1 MQPLEV
7 SWGVLIITFALVGIV
22 RGFLKELGV
31 TTVLLVLLFGL
42 SRLEDRIPEY
52 LTKVVGTVGYTVPEV
67 SEPAGQFIWAS
78 FYILVIVFVT
88 LISYHGETLAF
99 EGRSPKGPKGILFG
113 MLAGLLNG
121 YLISGTIW
129 YYLHKYDYPIKSL
142 GLFMAD
148 LSEFA
153 QRIIELKLLPSDLL
167 GPFLPF
173 LVVFMILA
181 RVIR

>member
-1 MQPLEV
+1 LEV
-7 SWGVLIITFALVGIV
+7 LWGGLIIVFALVGIV

-42 SRLEDRIPEY
+42 SRLEDRIPQV
-52 LTKVVGTVGYTVPEV
+52 LTSAVGVVGYTVPEV
-67 SEPAGQFIWAS
+67 SEPAGQSIWAS

-99 EGRSPKGPKGILFG
+99 EGGSPKGPKGILLG
-113 MLAGLLNG
+113 SLIGLLNG
-121 YLISGTIW
+121 YFVSGSLW
-129 YYLHKYDYPIKSL
+129 YFLDKYEYPIKL
-142 GLFMAD
+142 LQFQEPLTDFAKGL
-148 LSEFA
+148 
-153 QRIIELKLLPSDLL
+153 IPLLPLTLL
-167 GPFLPF
+167 RPFLPA

>member
-7 SWGVLIITFALVGIV
+7 LWGVLLITFALVGIV

-42 SRLEDRIPEY
+42 ALFEDKIPLI
-52 LTKVVGTVGYTVPEV
+52 LTSAVGAVGFTVPEV
-67 SEPAGQFIWAS
+67 SEPAGQSIWAS

-99 EGRSPKGPKGILFG
+99 EGRPPEGAKGISF
-113 MLAGLLNG
+113 GLLTGLMNG
-121 YLISGTIW
+121 YLVAGSLW
-129 YYLHKYDYPIKSL
+129 YFWDKYDYPIRIL
-142 GLFMAD
+142 HFQEPLTG
-148 LSEFA
+148 FA
-153 QRIIELKLLPSDLL
+153 QSLVPLLPLTLL
-167 GPFLPF
+167 RPFLPF
-173 LVVFMILA
+173 LVVIMVMA

>member
-7 SWGVLIITFALVGIV
+7 LWGVLLITFALVGIV

-52 LTKVVGTVGYTVPEV
+52 LTKAVGIAGYTVPEV
-67 SEPAGQFIWAS
+67 SEPAGQAIWAS
-78 FYILVIVFVT
+78 FYVLVIVFVT

-99 EGRSPKGPKGILFG
+99 EGSPPKGPKGILFG
-113 MLAGLLNG
+113 LLTGLVNG
-121 YLISGTIW
+121 YLVSGSLW
-129 YYLHKYDYPIKSL
+129 YFLDKYDYPIRL
-142 GLFMAD
+142 LQFQEPLTD
-148 LSEFA
+148 FA
-153 QRIIELKLLPSDLL
+153 QSLIPLLPLTLL
-167 GPFLPF
+167 RPFLPF
-173 LVVFMILA
+173 LVVFMIIV

>member
-7 SWGVLIITFALVGIV
+7 LWGVLLITFALVGIV

-42 SRLEDRIPEY
+42 SRLEDRIPPA
-52 LTKVVGTVGYTVPEV
+52 LTSAVGAVGFTVPEV
-67 SEPAGQFIWAS
+67 SEPAGRAIWAS

-99 EGRSPKGPKGILFG
+99 EGQPPKGPKGILFG
-113 MLAGLLNG
+113 LLAGLLNG
-121 YLISGTIW
+121 YLVAGSLW
-129 YYLHKYDYPIKSL
+129 YFLDKYDYPIRL
-142 GLFMAD
+142 LQFHEPLTD
-148 LSEFA
+148 FA
-153 QRIIELKLLPSDLL
+153 QSLIPLLPLTLL
-167 GPFLPF
+167 RPFLPF
-173 LVVFMILA
+173 LVVVMVMA

>member
-7 SWGVLIITFALVGIV
+7 AWGGLLITFALVGIV

-42 SRLEDRIPEY
+42 SLFEDEIPGY
-52 LTKVVGTVGYTVPEV
+52 LTKAVGIVGYTMPKV
-67 SEPAGQFIWAS
+67 SEPAGQSIWAS
-78 FYILVIVFVT
+78 FYILVIIFVT

-99 EGRSPKGPKGILFG
+99 EGRPPKGPKGILFG
-113 MLAGLLNG
+113 SMTGLFNG
-121 YLISGTIW
+121 YLVAGSLW
-129 YYLHKYDYPIKSL
+129 YFLDKYDYSIKLFQFQEPLTDLAQSL
-142 GLFMAD
+142 VP
-148 LSEFA
+148 
-153 QRIIELKLLPSDLL
+153 LLPLTLL
-167 GPFLPF
+167 RPFLPF

>member
-7 SWGVLIITFALVGIV
+7 LWGVLIITFALVGIV

-42 SRLEDRIPEY
+42 SRLEDRIPQF
-52 LTKVVGTVGYTVPEV
+52 LTNAVTAVGYTVPGV
-67 SEPAGQFIWAS
+67 SEPAGRSIWAS
-78 FYILVIVFVT
+78 FYVLVIVFVT

-99 EGRSPKGPKGILFG
+99 EGGSPKSLQGILFG
-113 MLAGLLNG
+113 MMTGLLNG
-121 YLISGTIW
+121 YLVSGSLW
-129 YYLHKYDYPIKSL
+129 YFLDKYDYPIRLLQFQEPLTDFARSL
-142 GLFMAD
+142 IPFLP
-148 LSEFA
+148 LT
-153 QRIIELKLLPSDLL
+153 LLR
-167 GPFLPF
+167 PFLPF

>member
-7 SWGVLIITFALVGIV
+7 AWGGLLITFTLVGIV

-42 SRLEDRIPEY
+42 SRLEDRIPQV
-52 LTKVVGTVGYTVPEV
+52 LTSTVGAVGYTVPEV
-67 SEPAGQFIWAS
+67 SEPAGQSIWAS

-99 EGRSPKGPKGILFG
+99 AGKPPKGPKGILFG
-113 MLAGLLNG
+113 SLTGLFNG
-121 YLISGTIW
+121 YLVAGSLW
-129 YYLHKYDYPIKSL
+129 YFLDKYDYPIKILQISQESFTNLAKSL
-142 GLFMAD
+142 
-148 LSEFA
+148 
-153 QRIIELKLLPSDLL
+153 IPLLPLTLL
-167 GPFLPF
+167 RPFFPF
-173 LVVFMILA
+173 LVVFMVIA

>member
-7 SWGVLIITFALVGIV
+7 AWGGLLITFALVGIV

-42 SRLEDRIPEY
+42 SRLEDRIPQV
-52 LTKVVGTVGYTVPEV
+52 LTSAVGVVGYTVPEV
-67 SEPAGQFIWAS
+67 SEPAGQAIWAS

-99 EGRSPKGPKGILFG
+99 EGRPPKGPKGILFG
-113 MLAGLLNG
+113 SMTGLFNG
-121 YLISGTIW
+121 YLVAGSLW
-129 YYLHKYDYPIKSL
+129 YFLDKYDYPIKLLQISQESFTNL
-142 GLFMAD
+142 AKIL
-148 LSEFA
+148 
-153 QRIIELKLLPSDLL
+153 IPLLPLTLL
-167 GPFLPF
+167 RPFLPF
-173 LVVFMILA
+173 LVVFTILA

>member
-7 SWGVLIITFALVGIV
+7 AWGGLLITFALVGIV

-31 TTVLLVLLFGL
+31 TTVLLVFLFGL
-42 SRLEDRIPEY
+42 SLFENRIPQA
-52 LTKVVGTVGYTVPEV
+52 LTSAVGAVGYTMPKV
-67 SEPAGQFIWAS
+67 SEPAGQSIWAS

-99 EGRSPKGPKGILFG
+99 EGKPPKGPKGILFG
-113 MLAGLLNG
+113 SMTGLFNG
-121 YLISGTIW
+121 YLVAGSLW
-129 YYLHKYDYPIKSL
+129 YFLDKYDYSIK
-142 GLFMAD
+142 LFQFQEP
-148 LSEFA
+148 LTGFA
-153 QRIIELKLLPSDLL
+153 QSLVPLLPLTLL
-167 GPFLPF
+167 RPFLPF